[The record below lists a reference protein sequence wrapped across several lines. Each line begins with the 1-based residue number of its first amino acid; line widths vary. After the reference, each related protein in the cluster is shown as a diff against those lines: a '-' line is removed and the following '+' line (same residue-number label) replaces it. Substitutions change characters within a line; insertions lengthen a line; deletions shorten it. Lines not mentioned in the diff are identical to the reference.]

1 MRRLDGRVFDH
12 KYNVSSV
19 RLSPLML
26 PVKVEVSSDGVS
38 RRCVTTASGDEDER
52 ALEFVFCG
60 GAAA

>member
-1 MRRLDGRVFDH
+1 
-12 KYNVSSV
+12 
-19 RLSPLML
+19 ML

-52 ALEFVFCG
+52 AHEFVFCG